1 MTEKELE
8 ALNFEDDSVD
18 MEEEDCLKDADTKF
32 DPYFQ
37 VKPSPNDYQ
46 REHLI
51 DDNGNL
57 TVKNPSAFFL
67 PEFAVEAEIG
77 GTIYSVSGSYDGTNM
92 LTQKLRKIYENQMG
106 EKG

>member
-1 MTEKELE
+1 MTEQELE
-8 ALNFEDDSVD
+8 ALIFEDDSVD
-18 MEEEDCLKDADTKF
+18 MEDKDYLEDAAAKF

-37 VKPSPNDYQ
+37 VKPSPNDHQ
-46 REHLI
+46 REHLM
-51 DDNGNL
+51 DDKGNL

-77 GTIYSVSGSYDGTNM
+77 GTIYSVSGSYEGTNW
-92 LTQKLRKIYENQMG
+92 LNHKLRKIYENQME